1 MPKIVLLKQNKIKKI
16 KRERKTRSE
25 KKQVQN

>member
-16 KRERKTRSE
+16 KRERKMRSE